1 MEKVPFNEKLFKQIA
16 GDCEA
21 EYVNFLP
28 RGKNGLRS
36 WEIKAVNADGTCK
49 VVVFKDC
56 GVGIK
61 GEVVELTVFENC
73 EERNELI
80 YNLYHEKGL
89 SQVFLAELF
98 HMSQPSVS
106 LIVNKK

>member
-16 GDCEA
+16 GDYEA

-36 WEIKAVNADGTCK
+36 WEIKAVNADGSCK
-49 VVVFKDC
+49 VVVLKDC
-56 GVGIK
+56 GVNIM
-61 GEVVELTVFENC
+61 GEVIELTPFTSRK
-73 EERNELI
+73 ERNELI